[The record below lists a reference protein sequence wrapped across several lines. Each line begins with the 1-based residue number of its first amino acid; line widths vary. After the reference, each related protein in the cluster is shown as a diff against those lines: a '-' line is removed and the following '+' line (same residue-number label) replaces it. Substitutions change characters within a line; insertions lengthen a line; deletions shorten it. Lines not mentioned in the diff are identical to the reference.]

1 MTRPEDA
8 LAQARAAAAEMRER
22 GAYGDD
28 LRGFEIEPADRVSSE
43 RLLEWALIEPDPN
56 QVYSTRRL
64 GAPITWVKRALL
76 RGLRQ
81 YHGQLLAEQ
90 TRFNLQLA
98 VYVSELESRVR
109 DLEEG
114 LVRRSD
120 EGPPAP

>member
-8 LAQARAAAAEMRER
+8 LAQARAAAAAMRER

-28 LRGFEIEPADRVSSE
+28 LRGFEIEPADAVTQE
-43 RLLEWALIEPDPN
+43 RLLEWAVIEPDPA

-64 GAPITWVKRALL
+64 GAPITWVKRLML
-76 RGLRQ
+76 RALRQ

-90 TRFNLQLA
+90 TRFNLQLS
-98 VYVSELESRVR
+98 VYLSELDSRVR
-109 DLEEG
+109 DLEE
-114 LVRRSD
+114 LAVRQSD